1 MVVFGYQSLV
11 LVKKV
16 LISSSLAVSL
26 WSFIAFATPAAAADN
41 PPPLG
46 GIFADNF
53 ILSDPPRPAPLGAF
67 TNLAG
72 KALTLADF
80 RGSLIVL
87 NFWAT
92 WCAPCRQE
100 MPSLDRLQTLLGP
113 EGLKVIAL
121 SLDRAGNAA
130 VTAFM
135 EELGLT
141 SMEAFLDSGN
151 QSARDFV
158 VQGLPATFIIDP
170 SGGLVGGLLGPA
182 EWDSPDALMLLR
194 HYLPGSKWEGKQ
206 DLLRTSG

>member
-1 MVVFGYQSLV
+1 
-11 LVKKV
+11 
-16 LISSSLAVSL
+16 
-26 WSFIAFATPAAAADN
+26 
-41 PPPLG
+41 
-46 GIFADNF
+46 
-53 ILSDPPRPAPLGAF
+53 
-67 TNLAG
+67 
-72 KALTLADF
+72 
-80 RGSLIVL
+80 
-87 NFWAT
+87 
-92 WCAPCRQE
+92 
-100 MPSLDRLQTLLGP
+100 MPSLDRLQTLLGS

-182 EWDSPDALMLLR
+182 EWDSPDALMLLPTTCLDQNGR
-194 HYLPGSKWEGKQ
+194 ASKICSVLRDEAVGMKCCAPRAPSAWAPARRWSSRKTRVPTCGRSSRLP
-206 DLLRTSG
+206 RI